1 MHPCNVYNIMA
12 SAIELLAD
20 ADVVSSTESVRGDGM
35 IRLAGSGL
43 AEHHADVDVID
54 ANVDHIVT
62 VSDATDKDAVN
73 NKKSVRG
80 DGMTDHHAPTLD
92 ELIATASEYVLTHD
106 RKRFDPFFAA
116 AEAWAVETGAVF
128 GGDIGLYMAHDNKMT
143 KDTYVWDLYVDS
155 TWQNAKK
162 LCDKLAQCET
172 KHINKD
178 TLALHTSIPNR
189 EMRITVDAR
198 TLFNIFAL
206 DRYRGAKLVE
216 VMKPPTVTGFFG
228 ASVMI
233 MPKLFNDIDTLQL
246 RYNPAHFKKWPTLR
260 TGGAKPYNNHHVEF
274 AKYIREDPR
283 VVTIGDYAY
292 AERGRLQILIDASDD
307 ELKSLVK
314 HALYDNTRAAVS
326 IVSFATCLPDFQLRK
341 RVVYLTENGQQ
352 KALMDVFNSPEY
364 ELVPYITHTSYKIGH
379 PLVIARF
386 ALIEVW
392 LCQLIEATTGANLAQ
407 RRVELMSHYDR
418 AISEVPLHLQ
428 TTDFMGVN
436 VSAAAVKKK
445 IIREQRRVPSY
456 FPTP

>member
-1 MHPCNVYNIMA
+1 M

-20 ADVVSSTESVRGDGM
+20 GDKEDTVLELLADDDEVKHDEQTNDKKVEDVNDNTHP
-35 IRLAGSGL
+35 A
-43 AEHHADVDVID
+43 HAF
-54 ANVDHIVT
+54 T
-62 VSDATDKDAVN
+62 S
-73 NKKSVRG
+73 
-80 DGMTDHHAPTLD
+80 PTLD
-92 ELIATASEYVLTHD
+92 ELIAKASEYVLTHD
-106 RKRFDPFFAA
+106 RKRFDPFFKA

-128 GGDIGLYMAHDNKMT
+128 GGDVGKHLAHTCTMT

-162 LCDKLAQCET
+162 LCDMLARCDT
-172 KHINKD
+172 KHVNKD

-189 EMRITVDAR
+189 EMRITVDSR

-228 ASVMI
+228 ADVFI

-246 RYNPAHFKKWPTLR
+246 QYNPAHFKKWPALR
-260 TGGAKPYNNHHVEF
+260 NGGAKHHKQHKQALHVEF

-283 VVTIGDYAY
+283 VVVVGDYAY
-292 AERGRLQILIDASDD
+292 AEHGRLQILIDAPDD
-307 ELKSLVK
+307 ELKSLVR
-314 HALYDNTRAAVS
+314 HALLSEHARIDSSVS

-352 KALMDVFNSPEY
+352 RALMDVFNSTEY
-364 ELVPYITHTSYKIGH
+364 ELIPYEIHNGYKIGA
-379 PLVIARF
+379 PLVLARF

-392 LCQLIEATTGANLAQ
+392 LCQLIEATTGAMLAQ
-407 RRVELMSHYDR
+407 RRVELMAIYDR
-418 AISEVPLHLQ
+418 AYSAAGPLQ
-428 TTDFMGVN
+428 TTNFIGVN

-445 IIREQRRVPSY
+445 IVREQRRVPSY

>member
-1 MHPCNVYNIMA
+1 M
-12 SAIELLAD
+12 SAIQLLAD
-20 ADVVSSTESVRGDGM
+20 VGKEDTAIDLLE
-35 IRLAGSGL
+35 
-43 AEHHADVDVID
+43 DVDATE
-54 ANVDHIVT
+54 ANVDHGSV
-62 VSDATDKDAVN
+62 VNDATNDNAVDG
-73 NKKSVRG
+73 KKSVRG
-80 DGMTDHHAPTLD
+80 DGMAQLAGPSASAPVLMHKGLAEHHAPTLD
-92 ELIATASEYVLTHD
+92 ELITIASEYVLTHD

-128 GGDIGLYMAHDNKMT
+128 GGDIGKHLAVDNKMT

-172 KHINKD
+172 KHVNKD

-260 TGGAKPYNNHHVEF
+260 TGGAKQRNINHHVEF

-283 VVTIGDYAY
+283 VVVIGDYAY

-314 HALYDNTRAAVS
+314 HALQADDSRAAVS

-341 RVVYLTENGQQ
+341 RVVYLTENGHQ

-364 ELVPYITHTSYKIGH
+364 ELVPFVTHTVYKIGH

-392 LCQLIEATTGANLAQ
+392 LCQLIEATTGSNLAQ
-407 RRVELMSHYDR
+407 RRVELMSIYDR
-418 AISEVPLHLQ
+418 AISEVPRSLQ